1 MPLWW
6 WAGLVSLSEQE
17 LRAAS
22 SNSIFTGPCCFRLSA
37 LLAACI
43 RQPTGINMASQI
55 APRSGDPDEIGWFSE
70 SSGPIPYQTQRNAL
84 VHVSSALQESTFMRS
99 IGLRR
104 PADPFGADRTGFALN
119 LSVLTCCFRRVGQRS
134 GGTGGTTA
142 IHAGSSVPRVA
153 PHLRMAQSSFRPESP
168 NLNCHRCV

>member
-1 MPLWW
+1 MDAMPLWW

-104 PADPFGADRTGFALN
+104 P
-119 LSVLTCCFRRVGQRS
+119 
-134 GGTGGTTA
+134 
-142 IHAGSSVPRVA
+142 
-153 PHLRMAQSSFRPESP
+153 
-168 NLNCHRCV
+168 